1 MNVFAPDLAY
11 LFKIDSYWQTHYNC
25 TNNHCC
31 CFFFQFLNF
40 THHLNN
46 KTHKNLPERRK
57 TLQTHTTH
65 QTCCP
70 LCQMN
75 PNFDVRIRS
84 AIHPTKGHSVVQ
96 KFCSNAGE
104 TFPICA
110 PTAQANKQH
119 IVGSTHSSPLLRFS
133 DHQSSAPCIW
143 VEHFHQKLFTVHHHG
158 CGKCV
163 LGNVFLFSY
172 FFYFF
177 LFFLH
182 RRG

>member
-1 MNVFAPDLAY
+1 MFLHLIWHICSKLTV
-11 LFKIDSYWQTHYNC
+11 IDRLTIIARI
-25 TNNHCC
+25 TTAVVL
-31 CFFFQFLNF
+31 FFQFLNF

-119 IVGSTHSSPLLRFS
+119 NVGSTHSSPLLRFS

-143 VEHFHQKLFTVHHHG
+143 VEYFHQKLFTVHHHG
-158 CGKCV
+158 CGNCV

-172 FFYFF
+172 FFFF
-177 LFFLH
+177 FASKGIKL
-182 RRG
+182 